1 LGLLEKEGIVVKS
14 FLKFMLKRVVYMIV
28 TLLLISSVTFL
39 LMQKL
44 PGSPY
49 GNEEKLTGVQKTM
62 LNKQYGLDKPVA
74 VQYLLYIGGVA
85 RGNLGVSLQFGNQP
99 VSNIIAA
106 RIGPSVQI
114 GIQALIIGTVIGI
127 LFGIIAARFQNTWLD
142 TSASLVAILGRSVPN
157 FVFAVLLQLWFA
169 INLKWLPIGLWN
181 NGFASTIL
189 PSLSLAITPMADS
202 ARFIRTEMID
212 VLHSDYIELARS
224 TGLGEWTIA
233 LRYGL
238 RNAVIPLIT
247 ILGPTVAS
255 LLTGS
260 LVVEQI
266 FAVPGIGEQFTKSIL
281 SNDYFTIMG
290 LTILYSTLLV
300 VAILIVDLLYVLID
314 PRIRLIGGS
323 EK

>member
-1 LGLLEKEGIVVKS
+1 M
-14 FLKFMLKRVVYMIV
+14 FKRVIYMIV

-49 GNEEKLTGVQKTM
+49 GNEEKLTNVQKAVM
-62 LNKQYGLDKPVA
+62 NHQYGLDKPVV
-74 VQYLLYIGGVA
+74 VQYLYYMVGVA
-85 RGNLGVSLQFGNQP
+85 KGNLGVSLQFGNQP
-99 VSNIIAA
+99 VSKIIAT
-106 RIGPSVQI
+106 RIGPSVQL
-114 GIQALIIGTVIGI
+114 GIQALIIGTVVGI
-127 LFGIIAARFQNTWLD
+127 LFGIISARFQNTWLD
-142 TSASLVAILGRSVPN
+142 TSTSLFAILGGSVPN
-157 FVFAVLLQLWFA
+157 FVFAVLLQLFFA
-169 INLKWLPIGLWN
+169 IDLKWLPIGLWD
-181 NGFASTIL
+181 NGFASSIL
-189 PSLSLAITPMADS
+189 PSLALAITPMADS

-224 TGLGEWTIA
+224 TGVDEWTVA
-233 LRYGL
+233 FRYGL

-247 ILGPTVAS
+247 ILGPMVAS

-300 VAILIVDLLYVLID
+300 IVILIVDILYVLID
-314 PRIRLIGGS
+314 PRIRLIGGTRD
-323 EK
+323 E